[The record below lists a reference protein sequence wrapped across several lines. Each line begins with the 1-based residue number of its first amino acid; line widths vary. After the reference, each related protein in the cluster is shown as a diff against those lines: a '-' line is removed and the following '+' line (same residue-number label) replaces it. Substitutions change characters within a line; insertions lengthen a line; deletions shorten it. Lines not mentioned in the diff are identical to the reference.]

1 MRATIPDHP
10 RAQTT
15 VRTGTFPRASAR
27 ILIGMFL
34 VWSALLVALDQA
46 TKLWAQARFAAHGE
60 ELPLALGFSFTY
72 TRNSGAAFGMLRNLS
87 IPIGPFVLDGTLVL
101 GLLSAAVSVGL
112 IGYLWRRGRSLD
124 ALTYASLSIVL
135 AGAVGNAIDRLRLGY
150 VIDFIHFQV
159 GSFDFPVFNVADSC
173 VVVGAALLLIH
184 SFGSDAERRAH
195 ERDERSASFEPRDAD
210 GDSGFE
216 EAERR

>member
-1 MRATIPDHP
+1 
-10 RAQTT
+10 
-15 VRTGTFPRASAR
+15 
-27 ILIGMFL
+27 MFL

-46 TKLWAQARFAAHGE
+46 TKLWAQARFALHGE

-101 GLLSAAVSVGL
+101 GLLSAAVAAGL
-112 IGYLWRRGRSLD
+112 IAYLWRRGRSLD
-124 ALTYASLSIVL
+124 ALTYGSLAIVL

-173 VVVGAALLLIH
+173 VVVGAGLLLIH
-184 SFGSDAERRAH
+184 SFRSDADNRAEH
-195 ERDERSASFEPRDAD
+195 P
-210 GDSGFE
+210 E
-216 EAERR
+216 ESETA